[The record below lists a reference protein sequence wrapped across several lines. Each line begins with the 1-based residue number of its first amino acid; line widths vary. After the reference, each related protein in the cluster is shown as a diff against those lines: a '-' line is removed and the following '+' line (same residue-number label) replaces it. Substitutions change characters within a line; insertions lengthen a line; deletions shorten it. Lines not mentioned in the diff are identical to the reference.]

1 MRVYI
6 GTYTQ
11 GDSEGIYQFD
21 FDPTTGRVGK
31 PRLAGRAANPP
42 FLAIHPNGNLLC
54 SIGEI
59 SNADGTK
66 QGAVNAFSIDAASG
80 ELTLLNQQSS
90 RGVGPCHVTVDRSGR
105 FALVTNYRSGSVA
118 VLPIDEN
125 GRLKPAS
132 DFVQHV
138 GSSVNRE
145 RQEGP
150 HAHSV
155 NLDFT
160 NRFAIVCDL
169 GLDQVLVYRFDSDR
183 GTLKPN
189 EPPAANISPGS
200 GPRHFALHPTG
211 RFAYVINELASTVTA
226 FTWNVD
232 SGRLSEIQTISTLP
246 EGMVDP
252 NNSTAEVQ
260 VHTSGKFL
268 YGSNRGHDSIAM
280 FAIDPTTGRLTSL
293 GQQPSGGQFP
303 RNFGIDFTGNWLLA
317 AHQHSHT
324 VRVFEIETATGRL
337 RPTDQV
343 VEVPSPVCVKF
354 YRLTN

>member
-21 FDPTTGRVGK
+21 FDPATGRVGK
-31 PRLAGRAANPP
+31 ARLAGQAANPP
-42 FLAIHPNGNLLC
+42 FLAIHPNGKMLY
-54 SIGEI
+54 SVGEMTG
-59 SNADGTK
+59 ADGTK
-66 QGAVNAFSIDAASG
+66 QGALNAFAIHATTGNLMLVSV
-80 ELTLLNQQSS
+80 QSS

-105 FALVTNYRSGSVA
+105 FTVVTNYRSGSVA
-118 VLPIDEN
+118 ALPILDD
-125 GRLKPAS
+125 GRLGPAAT
-132 DFVQHV
+132 FVQHA
-138 GSSVNRE
+138 GSSINRD

-155 NLDFT
+155 NLDLT

-183 GTLKPN
+183 GTLQPN
-189 EPPAANISPGS
+189 DPPAANISPGS
-200 GPRHFALHPTG
+200 GPRHFAFHPTG
-211 RFAYVINELASTVTA
+211 RFGYVINELASTVTA
-226 FTWNVD
+226 FTWD
-232 SGRLSEIQTISTLP
+232 ATSGTLSEIQTISTLP

-260 VHTSGKFL
+260 VHPNGRFL

-280 FAIDPTTGRLTSL
+280 FVIDPSSGRLTSL

-303 RNFGIDFTGNWLLA
+303 RNFGIDPTGNWLLA

-324 VRVFEIETATGRL
+324 VCVFEIEVTTGIL

-354 YRLTN
+354 AES